1 MKKKKK
7 ERVEQDEAGKNDIER
22 SPSSPLP
29 KHHALT
35 FLLSFYT
42 LILNLLSISSF
53 SFTQLIYIYASS
65 FHAEWIL
72 FANVHTFI
80 HSFVRII
87 HLIASFIPIV
97 FVIFSQYD

>member
-42 LILNLLSISSF
+42 LILNLLSIS
-53 SFTQLIYIYASS
+53 
-65 FHAEWIL
+65 
-72 FANVHTFI
+72 
-80 HSFVRII
+80 
-87 HLIASFIPIV
+87 
-97 FVIFSQYD
+97 